1 MARIDGSI
9 ILNPGLLRHRVTWQG
24 RNVAGQNTF
33 GEDVPAPGNSG
44 GWADIV
50 TLAAQVT
57 ALQGDELMRA
67 QQYFALAKYKI
78 LQHFYSGLQEAM
90 RIAWFVDGRQL
101 YLTVLNINDPP
112 GTGRYQ
118 NIIAKDYES

>member
-9 ILNPGLLRHRVTWQG
+9 ILNPGVLRHRVTWQAKA
-24 RNVAGQNTF
+24 VSGQNSF
-33 GEDVPAPGNSG
+33 GEDVITWP
-44 GWADIV
+44 DVV

-78 LQHFYSGLQEAM
+78 TQHFYSGLQEAM

-101 YLTVLNINDPP
+101 YLTVLNINDPS

-118 NIIAKDYES
+118 TVIAKDYES

>member
-1 MARIDGSI
+1 M
-9 ILNPGLLRHRVTWQG
+9 ILNPGVLRHRVTWQG
-24 RNVAGQNTF
+24 RNVTGQNSF
-33 GEDVPAPGNSG
+33 GEDIPAPTDPNSG
-44 GWADIV
+44 WSPIV

-57 ALQGDELMRA
+57 AIQGDELMRA

-78 LQHFYSGLQEAM
+78 TQHFYSGLQEAM

-118 NIIAKDYES
+118 TVIAKDYES

>member
-1 MARIDGSI
+1 M
-9 ILNPGLLRHRVTWQG
+9 ILNPGVLRHRVTWQG
-24 RNVAGQNTF
+24 RNVTGQNSF

-57 ALQGDELMRA
+57 AIQGDELMRA
-67 QQYFALAKYKI
+67 QQYFVLAKYKI
-78 LQHFYSGLQEAM
+78 TQHFYSGLQEAM

-118 NIIAKDYES
+118 TVIAKDYES